1 MIVFHFLS
9 HFIGKAFHSS
19 LPSTLS
25 YAPFA
30 GSYTWRM
37 ESAPWCYL
45 ASEQHNFSFDK
56 QYCQFQIVPRQLLS
70 TLRHAFLRVWRV
82 ECINRQLC
90 LETCLPA
97 CLPAWAW
104 QFDSWTL
111 CYCFWWINNV
121 MQKTRLAAYFTP
133 FDVIL
138 LKVKLLLLNCCG
150 QGLPWNPE
158 QSRTMEW
165 NGWGAGQSSSTRF
178 QFLQLHHHTRRAE
191 KNRKGAYE
199 EFPE

>member
-19 LPSTLS
+19 LLSTLS

-37 ESAPWCYL
+37 ESAPWWYL

-97 CLPAWAW
+97 CLLELDNSTAEHCVIV
-104 QFDSWTL
+104 FGGLTML
-111 CYCFWWINNV
+111 CKRQDWPLISLRSMSFY
-121 MQKTRLAAYFTP
+121 
-133 FDVIL
+133 
-138 LKVKLLLLNCCG
+138 
-150 QGLPWNPE
+150 
-158 QSRTMEW
+158 
-165 NGWGAGQSSSTRF
+165 
-178 QFLQLHHHTRRAE
+178 
-191 KNRKGAYE
+191 
-199 EFPE
+199 